1 MATIE
6 QSKIVESCQKYFM
19 DLEAQDG
26 GYYPS
31 KHDKKV
37 FDFVAK
43 EFGIT
48 EEEVLRVYD
57 EYTKHAAEIEMEKI
71 KKLPPALRK
80 KAIQDKFSDI
90 LRNNRDLPYYKMEG
104 APKSDLED
112 PLKSLN
118 DEYKSIIEK
127 TANAGWTIPLNIDLH
142 RFDELKKSVNDENT
156 LDCFFV
162 NYYAEREFK
171 YICRK
176 IFKSIQNQAQKS
188 IFNEC
193 IFSYENGLYSTCL
206 TTLITIFE
214 GVVSSFGDSQQDV
227 RVMRICRFHADEA
240 LKKKKYIK
248 NLCWLSMYQ
257 YTSVLYQKSDFSQ
270 PEPTTIN
277 RHWIQHGRTGKE
289 GDKIS
294 CLKVF
299 NALSTM
305 ACMQVDSVTTK

>member
-6 QSKIVESCQKYFM
+6 QSKIVEACQKHFR
-19 DLEAQDG
+19 DLEIQDD

-37 FDFVAK
+37 FESVAN
-43 EFGIT
+43 EFDIT
-48 EEEVLRVYD
+48 EEEVLRIYD
-57 EYTKHAAEIEMEKI
+57 EYTKHAADVEIQKI
-71 KKLPPALRK
+71 KKLPPAIRK
-80 KAIQDKFSDI
+80 KVMVDKFSDI
-90 LRNNRDLPYYKMEG
+90 LRNNRDLPYYKIEG
-104 APKSDLED
+104 VPQSELED
-112 PLKSLN
+112 PLKFLN
-118 DEYKSIIEK
+118 DEYKAIIEK
-127 TANAGWTIPLNIDLH
+127 IADLGWTIPLNIDLR
-142 RFDELKKSVNDENT
+142 RFDELKNSVNDESALN
-156 LDCFFV
+156 FFFES
-162 NYYAEREFK
+162 YYTEREFK

-176 IFKSIQNQAQKS
+176 ICKNIQNQAQKN

-193 IFSYENGLYSTCL
+193 IVSYNNGLYSTCL
-206 TTLITIFE
+206 TTLITVFE
-214 GVVSSFGDSQQDV
+214 GFVSSFGDSPQDV

-240 LKKKKYIK
+240 FNKKKYIK

-257 YTSVLYQKSDFSQ
+257 YTSVLYEKSDFSQ
-270 PEPTTIN
+270 SEPTTTN

-305 ACMQVDSVTTK
+305 AFMQVDGATD